1 MSTNLSKAIDT
12 RQWTGMVRLMLT
24 ATLILAAAM
33 ISFRPAAARG
43 APESFADLAEKLSPA
58 VVNIST
64 VQTLPA
70 RTGRR
75 MPNLPEG
82 MPFGD
87 LWDQFRDRMEEDE
100 EPRQAQSLG
109 SGFIIDAS
117 GIVITNNHVVEDA
130 DEITVINADGDE
142 FPAKLLGRDALS
154 DLAVLKIEGENGE
167 PFPFVKWGDS
177 DKERIGD
184 WVMAIG
190 NPFGLSSTVTA
201 GIVSA
206 RNRSIN
212 TNDVEFIQTDASI
225 NRGNS
230 GGPLFNMDGDVIG
243 VNTAIFS
250 PSGGNVGIGFAIPS
264 NDAARV
270 ARELQEHGKVR
281 RGWLGVGIQ
290 PMTKEIAESLGIDQ
304 DEGAMVT
311 RVEPDSPAAKGGIQ
325 DGDIVV
331 KWDGKE
337 VENSNRLSLLVKR
350 TDIGKPVD
358 VIVIRKGKRV
368 TLKVTTGELPAE
380 LAQLNPEAD
389 QDGDGRPDAGQG
401 DRQLIEGMELAPLND
416 GLRRQYEIDENINGV
431 IVLRVARG
439 TPAARVRIRPGTV
452 ILGVNQRD
460 VTNPT
465 EVTEIID
472 AAREAGRDRILV
484 LVNYRGNTV
493 HIPLKLINEDDEQ
506 GPGEE

>member
-1 MSTNLSKAIDT
+1 M
-12 RQWTGMVRLMLT
+12 
-24 ATLILAAAM
+24 
-33 ISFRPAAARG
+33 
-43 APESFADLAEKLSPA
+43 
-58 VVNIST
+58 
-64 VQTLPA
+64 
-70 RTGRR
+70 
-75 MPNLPEG
+75 
-82 MPFGD
+82 
-87 LWDQFRDRMEEDE
+87 
-100 EPRQAQSLG
+100 
-109 SGFIIDAS
+109 
-117 GIVITNNHVVEDA
+117 
-130 DEITVINADGDE
+130 
-142 FPAKLLGRDALS
+142 
-154 DLAVLKIEGENGE
+154 
-167 PFPFVKWGDS
+167 
-177 DKERIGD
+177 
-184 WVMAIG
+184 
-190 NPFGLSSTVTA
+190 
-201 GIVSA
+201 
-206 RNRSIN
+206 
-212 TNDVEFIQTDASI
+212 
-225 NRGNS
+225 
-230 GGPLFNMDGDVIG
+230 
-243 VNTAIFS
+243 
-250 PSGGNVGIGFAIPS
+250 
-264 NDAARV
+264 
-270 ARELQEHGKVR
+270 
-281 RGWLGVGIQ
+281 
-290 PMTKEIAESLGIDQ
+290 
-304 DEGAMVT
+304 
-311 RVEPDSPAAKGGIQ
+311 
-325 DGDIVV
+325 